1 MRLADRL
8 ALTQP
13 IVAPK
18 EPTSLA
24 AALTALSRRIAP
36 RPDTAAFV
44 CDGPPPAL
52 NDALP
57 GAEMCSSS
65 GRSTW
70 VATSRHRLE
79 SCHGVERLG
88 ERGGSDHLERLVGD
102 PRLAGFSAERAL
114 FLDIEATGLEHGAG
128 TLAFMIGLGHFDGDE
143 AVVTQLI
150 LREPDEERAQ
160 LELLWDLVDAFPFL
174 VSFNGKSFDLSVLQG
189 RLVMNR
195 LCTPREG
202 ELKLRPHLDLLHLS
216 RNLYRGVFAD
226 TRLQTLEKKLLGFER
241 VDDMPGALAPS
252 CWFHWLREA
261 DPRPLAAIAE
271 HNRFDVL
278 SMIAL
283 TRVLSERSRPTGDAS
298 RGSALWLNLARTY
311 LKRREP
317 QAALD
322 VLEEPPSMV
331 PPQELCEALVL
342 EVTASRRVGDYFRQA
357 RALEQ
362 LVARQPEED
371 QWQRALARLTRKLAP
386 ARPSKRR
393 PPPVS
398 THIAS

>member
-1 MRLADRL
+1 MA
-8 ALTQP
+8 
-13 IVAPK
+13 
-18 EPTSLA
+18 
-24 AALTALSRRIAP
+24 SRS
-36 RPDTAAFV
+36 
-44 CDGPPPAL
+44 
-52 NDALP
+52 
-57 GAEMCSSS
+57 GA
-65 GRSTW
+65 RTW
-70 VATSRHRLE
+70 VATSRHALSGR
-79 SCHGVERLG
+79 HGVEVLG
-88 ERGGSDHLERLVGD
+88 ERGGSDHLERLIGD
-102 PRLAGFSAERAL
+102 PRLTGFTAERAL

-143 AVVTQLI
+143 AVITQLV

-160 LELLWDLVDAFPFL
+160 LELLWDLVDAFPYL
-174 VSFNGKSFDLSVLQG
+174 VSFNGKSFDLSVLQS

-216 RNLYRGVFAD
+216 RNLYRGVFGD

-252 CWFHWLREA
+252 CWFHWLREG

-283 TRVLSERSRPTGDAS
+283 TRVLSEKSRPVGDAS
-298 RGSALWLNLARTY
+298 RGSAMWLNLARTF
-311 LKRREP
+311 LKRRQP

-322 VLEEPPSMV
+322 VLGEAPRLVTPGE
-331 PPQELCEALVL
+331 QDEALAL
-342 EVTASRRVGDYFRQA
+342 EVTACRRVGALHRQA

-362 LVARQPEED
+362 LIARHPHEES
-371 QWQRALARLTRKLAP
+371 WRRALHRVSRKLIAP
-386 ARPSKRR
+386 ERVKK
-393 PPPVS
+393 PPLAPP
-398 THIAS
+398 IPA